1 MSLNL
6 ELRFDP
12 DPPNA
17 GPGNVL
23 YGDVSLQSGTTVNEY
38 EIDVTFNH
46 PDGSITTDR
55 RPCTSIDPHSHKTH
69 TLLENFDA
77 SAPGTYRF
85 EIVLLIDQN
94 IVATGHKSITIT

>member
-1 MSLNL
+1 MSLNI

-17 GPGNVL
+17 GPGNAL
-23 YGDVSLQSGTTVNEY
+23 YGDVSLQSDTTVNEY
-38 EIDVTFNH
+38 EIDVTFTH
-46 PDGSITTDR
+46 PDGSTSTDR
-55 RPCTSIDPHSHKTH
+55 RPCTSIDPHTHKTH

-77 SAPGTYRF
+77 SASGTYKF

-94 IVATGHKSITIT
+94 IVATGHKSITIS